1 MGAPAGRDDAGAS
14 ASEAFLGAKA
24 GGVAGGGQQEA
35 MGDAAYVLQ
44 LNSCVEF
51 LRQNGFHQ
59 AEKQLLSE
67 LEQKFP
73 SLGMPS
79 SSEEENA
86 SR

>member
-1 MGAPAGRDDAGAS
+1 
-14 ASEAFLGAKA
+14 
-24 GGVAGGGQQEA
+24 
-35 MGDAAYVLQ
+35 MGDAAYILQ